1 MFDAVCGGADVLR
14 VIRFIWMLLDIVFFV
29 VPIVLIVMISLDFAK
44 SVIAG
49 KDDEMRKNLGI
60 VIKRIIYCVALFLVE
75 PICALVIDMATDAAP
90 DPDAPDWN
98 WLDCIN
104 IATDENAGDEGYFEQ
119 YEIEWPNESNN
130 TGTEANS

>member
-14 VIRFIWMLLDIVFFV
+14 VIRFIWMLLDIVFFI

-49 KDDEMRKNLGI
+49 KDDEMRKNTGI

-75 PICALVIDMATDAAP
+75 PICSLAIDMATDATDTGEEA
-90 DPDAPDWN
+90 DWN
-98 WLDCIN
+98 WLECID
-104 IATDENAGDEGYFEQ
+104 IATDEAAGEEGYFDQ
-119 YEIEWPNESNN
+119 YEIDWSN
-130 TGTEANS
+130 TDANS

>member
-14 VIRFIWMLLDIVFFV
+14 VIRFIWMLLDIVFFI

-49 KDDEMRKNLGI
+49 KDDEMRKNTGI

-90 DPDAPDWN
+90 DPNAPDWN

-104 IATDENAGDEGYFEQ
+104 IATDDAADSEGYFEQ
-119 YEIEWPNESNN
+119 YEIDWNDTN
-130 TGTEANS
+130 TDSQ

>member
-14 VIRFIWMLLDIVFFV
+14 VIRFIWMLLDIVFFI

-44 SVIAG
+44 CVIAG
-49 KDDEMRKNLGI
+49 KDDEMRKNTGI

-75 PICALVIDMATDAAP
+75 PICALVIDMATDATLDPNAP
-90 DPDAPDWN
+90 EPDWN

-104 IATDENAGDEGYFEQ
+104 IATDEAAGEEGYFDQ
-119 YEIEWPNESNN
+119 YEIDWSNN
-130 TGTEANS
+130 NTDANS